1 MIASEEQEVQEDGS
15 RMMEEGTGSDRGL
28 SPLGASAGLMRVG
41 AKRLAGYNPLAMAIA
56 AAFFSIGLIALDE
69 VLPLAKADFE
79 TWESPRTQN

>member
-1 MIASEEQEVQEDGS
+1 
-15 RMMEEGTGSDRGL
+15 
-28 SPLGASAGLMRVG
+28 
-41 AKRLAGYNPLAMAIA
+41 MAIA